1 MLRGLKVS
9 IPERSK
15 ENSEHDR
22 DDEWDAER
30 GAWSW
35 GAASTEDAAL
45 KGTRY
50 IRYVIRTARNGCAA
64 FVPGRVRTRPGTRA
78 ATTDGWLLVESDYAE
93 DAIGVVVRT
102 GGEEELVVGA
112 VGAAVMA
119 ELNPPEAV
127 DFDGLA
133 GGVAQRAKKSA

>member
-1 MLRGLKVS
+1 MVRSDHRGCPKWTALTDAKDW
-9 IPERSK
+9 RS
-15 ENSEHDR
+15 
-22 DDEWDAER
+22 
-30 GAWSW
+30 
-35 GAASTEDAAL
+35 
-45 KGTRY
+45 
-50 IRYVIRTARNGCAA
+50 RNWLCHS
-64 FVPGRVRTRPGTRA
+64 VPGHVRARPGTGAA
-78 ATTDGWLLVESDYAE
+78 ATDGRLLVESDYAE